1 MSLSFTKTQSVTE
14 FKQSLGIKSLNI
26 QMTQSG
32 KPFFKTDAGVEG
44 LVSTK
49 SLDAL
54 RNKDLESVRVS
65 WFEDDESGRE
75 GWMIHN
81 VQAAQESTTLITI

>member
-1 MSLSFTKTQSVTE
+1 MALSFEKTQSVAE
-14 FKQSLGIKSLNI
+14 FKNNYGIKSLNI

-32 KPFFKTDAGVEG
+32 KPFFNTDAGVEG

-49 SLDAL
+49 SIEAL
-54 RNKDLESVRVS
+54 RNKDLADIRVS
-65 WFEDDESGRE
+65 WFNDDESGRE

-81 VQAAQESTTLITI
+81 VQSSQESTTLISL

>member
-1 MSLSFTKTQSVTE
+1 MLQYAKTQSVAE
-14 FKQSLGIKSLNI
+14 FKQAYGINGLDI
-26 QMTQSG
+26 HLTQSG
-32 KPFFKTDAGVEG
+32 KPYFKTDAGLEG

-54 RNKDLESVRVS
+54 RNKELADVRVS
-65 WFEDDESGRE
+65 WISDDESGRE

-81 VQAAQESTTLITI
+81 TRSEESETLVSL

>member
-1 MSLSFTKTQSVTE
+1 MLQYSKTQSVAE
-14 FKQSLGIKSLNI
+14 FKQTYGITGLDI
-26 QMTQSG
+26 HLTQSG
-32 KPFFKTDAGVEG
+32 KPYFKTDAGLEG

-54 RNKDLESVRVS
+54 RSRELADVRVS
-65 WFEDDESGRE
+65 WISDDESGRE

-81 VQAAQESTTLITI
+81 TRSGESETLISL

>member
-1 MSLSFTKTQSVTE
+1 MALSFEKTQSVAE
-14 FKQSLGIKSLNI
+14 FKNNYGIKNLNI
-26 QMTQSG
+26 QLTSSG
-32 KPFFKTDAGVEG
+32 KPFFNTDAGVEG

-54 RNKDLESVRVS
+54 RNKDLADIRVS
-65 WFEDDESGRE
+65 WFNDDESGRE

-81 VQAAQESTTLITI
+81 VQSSESTTLISL

>member
-1 MSLSFTKTQSVTE
+1 MALSFEKTQSVAE
-14 FKQSLGIKSLNI
+14 FKNNYGVKSLNI
-26 QMTQSG
+26 QLTQSG
-32 KPFFKTDAGVEG
+32 KPFFKTDAGIEG

-54 RNKDLESVRVS
+54 RNKDLSDIRVS
-65 WFEDDESGRE
+65 WFTDDESSRE

-81 VQAAQESTTLITI
+81 VQSTQESTTLVSF

>member
-1 MSLSFTKTQSVTE
+1 MLQYAKTQSVAE
-14 FKQSLGIKSLNI
+14 FKQTYGVKSLNI
-26 QMTQSG
+26 QLTQSG
-32 KPFFKTDAGVEG
+32 KPFFNTDAGVEG

-54 RNKDLESVRVS
+54 RNKELESVRVS
-65 WFEDDESGRE
+65 WFTDDESGRE

-81 VQAAQESTTLITI
+81 VRSNDAETLISL

>member
-1 MSLSFTKTQSVTE
+1 MALSFTKTQSVAE
-14 FKQSLGIKSLNI
+14 FKNNYGITALSINL
-26 QMTQSG
+26 TASG

-54 RNKDLESVRVS
+54 RNKDLADIRVS
-65 WFEDDESGRE
+65 WFNDDESSRE

-81 VQAAQESTTLITI
+81 VQSTQESTTLITF

>member
-1 MSLSFTKTQSVTE
+1 MALSFSNTQSVAE
-14 FKQSLGIKSLNI
+14 FKNNYGIKSLNI

-32 KPFFKTDAGVEG
+32 KHFFNTDAGVEG

-49 SLDAL
+49 SIEAL
-54 RNKDLESVRVS
+54 RNKDLADIRVS
-65 WFEDDESGRE
+65 WFTDDESGRE

-81 VQAAQESTTLITI
+81 VQSSQESTTLISL

>member
-1 MSLSFTKTQSVTE
+1 MALSYSKTQSVAE
-14 FKQSLGIKSLNI
+14 FKNNYGIAALSVNL
-26 QMTQSG
+26 TASG
-32 KPFFKTDAGVEG
+32 KPFFKTDAGLEG

-54 RNKDLESVRVS
+54 RNKDLADIRVS
-65 WFEDDESGRE
+65 WFNDDESGRE

-81 VQAAQESTTLITI
+81 VRSNDSETLISL

>member
-1 MSLSFTKTQSVTE
+1 MLSFEKTQSVAE
-14 FKQSLGIKSLNI
+14 FKNNYGIKALNI

-49 SLDAL
+49 SLDSL

-65 WFEDDESGRE
+65 WFTDDESGRE

-81 VQAAQESTTLITI
+81 VQSSQESTTLITF